1 MRFAQSIIY
10 KMQRKVCKMINIGSR
25 RECFFDDFLI
35 DTEKTNAQK
44 RLHKPVTLSVRMTD
58 CDLYAIKFE

>member
-1 MRFAQSIIY
+1 
-10 KMQRKVCKMINIGSR
+10 MINIGSR
-25 RECFFDDFLI
+25 RECFFDDFLM